1 MTMTHSILIADDDP
15 QIILALKLLLKPH
28 AFDVVVAQSPQQ
40 AIEQATI
47 REFDVALIDLNYKS
61 DTTSGQE
68 GLALIPKL
76 KQLDELLPIVV
87 MTGYS
92 SIDIAVDVMKQGAS
106 DFVQKPWG
114 NDRLLT
120 ILHSQITI
128 KKSMR
133 QGHKLAAHNAL
144 LSNEPSL
151 PKSNIVAHSA
161 VMKQLMAQLEKL
173 AKSDMSI
180 MLTGENGCGKS
191 MFADYIHRCSV
202 RSNDP
207 FIAVNMG
214 AISEN
219 LFESEM
225 FGHVKGAFTDAK
237 AHRIGRFELAESGS
251 IFLDE
256 IANIPLSQQA
266 KLLRVLEEHEFE
278 RLGSSKTQKMDVR
291 FISAT
296 NSPLA
301 QLIADKQFRQDL
313 LYRLNTIELC
323 IPPLRERVDDIVPL
337 AMNFL
342 RQHNNKYQLSVTDF
356 DQEAINALRHYEWPG
371 NVRELN
377 HMIERAL
384 FLCSSDKISA
394 QDLGL
399 SPITNTDVD
408 TPMQQLFESGS
419 LDDIEC
425 ELIKQR
431 MKKCD
436 HKALETSTSLGLSR
450 SAYYRRLE
458 KYNL

>member
-1 MTMTHSILIADDDP
+1 
-15 QIILALKLLLKPH
+15 
-28 AFDVVVAQSPQQ
+28 
-40 AIEQATI
+40 
-47 REFDVALIDLNYKS
+47 
-61 DTTSGQE
+61 
-68 GLALIPKL
+68 
-76 KQLDELLPIVV
+76 
-87 MTGYS
+87 
-92 SIDIAVDVMKQGAS
+92 
-106 DFVQKPWG
+106 
-114 NDRLLT
+114 
-120 ILHSQITI
+120 
-128 KKSMR
+128 
-133 QGHKLAAHNAL
+133 
-144 LSNEPSL
+144 
-151 PKSNIVAHSA
+151 
-161 VMKQLMAQLEKL
+161 
-173 AKSDMSI
+173 

-191 MFADYIHRCSV
+191 MFADYIHRCSA
-202 RSNDP
+202 RTKDA

-214 AISEN
+214 AISES

-237 AHRIGRFELAESGS
+237 SHRIGRFELAEAGS

-291 FISAT
+291 LISAT

-301 QLIADKQFRQDL
+301 ELIAENKFRQDL
-313 LYRLNTIELC
+313 LYRLNTIELR
-323 IPPLRERVDDIVPL
+323 IPPLRERLDDIVPL

-342 RQHNNKYQLSVTDF
+342 RQHNKKYQLSVTDF
-356 DQEAINALRHYEWPG
+356 SQDALNALCHYDWPG

-384 FLCSSDKISA
+384 FLCSSDTISA

-399 SPITNTDVD
+399 STAEDQNAE
-408 TPMQQLFESGS
+408 TPMLQLFESGS

-431 MKKCD
+431 MEKCD

>member
-1 MTMTHSILIADDDP
+1 MTHSILIADDDP

-28 AFDVVVAQSPQQ
+28 DFDVVVAYSPTQ
-40 AIEQATI
+40 AIEHATAKA
-47 REFDVALIDLNYKS
+47 FDVALIDLNYQS
-61 DTTSGQE
+61 DTTSGKE
-68 GLALIPKL
+68 GLALITQL
-76 KQLDELLPIVV
+76 KSLDELLPIVV

-92 SIDIAVDVMKQGAS
+92 SIDIAVSAMKEGAS

-120 ILHSQITI
+120 ILKHQIILKHSQR
-128 KKSMR
+128 KGK
-133 QGHKLAAHNAL
+133 KLATHNAL
-144 LSNEPSL
+144 LSKENSL
-151 PKSNIVAHSA
+151 GKSNIIAHSPT
-161 VMKQLMAQLEKL
+161 MKRLMSQLEKL
-173 AKSDMSI
+173 AQSDMSI

-191 MFADYIHRCSV
+191 MFADYIHRCSA
-202 RSNDP
+202 RYSNP
-207 FIAVNMG
+207 LVAVNMG
-214 AISEN
+214 AISES

-237 AHRIGRFELAESGS
+237 SQRIGRFELAEQGS

-278 RLGSSKTQKMDVR
+278 KLGSSQTQRMDVR
-291 FISAT
+291 LISAT
-296 NSPLA
+296 NSDLDA
-301 QLIADKQFRQDL
+301 LIAQNKFRQDL
-313 LYRLNTIELC
+313 LYRLNTVELR
-323 IPPLRERVDDIVPL
+323 IPPLRERIEDIVPL
-337 AMNFL
+337 ATSFL
-342 RQHNNKYQLSVTDF
+342 KRHNKKYQLAVSGF
-356 DQEAINALRHYEWPG
+356 DDGAIAALTNYQWPG

-384 FLCSSDKISA
+384 FLCTSDFICA

-399 SPITNTDVD
+399 GDVLQSSPQTAISA
-408 TPMQQLFESGS
+408 LFEVGS

-431 MKKCD
+431 MVKYD
-436 HKALETSTSLGLSR
+436 NKALETSNSLGLSR

-458 KYNL
+458 KYDL